1 MRMKH
6 AFIEVPIVPSEFI
19 RITKQW
25 QDQGFIVLQN
35 VIIGHEGEESAVKSI
50 LDDIAREFP
59 DHEPLETVAACQGSR
74 MFLAAKCKVK
84 EEKK

>member
-1 MRMKH
+1 MKH
-6 AFIEVPIVPSEFI
+6 ASIEVPIVPSEFI

-35 VIIGHEGEESAVKSI
+35 VIIGHEGEESAVKSMM
-50 LDDIAREFP
+50 DDIAKEFP
-59 DHEPLETVAACQGSR
+59 DHEPLETVAACQGGR
-74 MFLAAKCKVK
+74 MFVAAKCKVK